1 MSEQFQDT
9 GSPQLSG
16 NIWIVDDDP
25 VVAGM
30 LGITLE
36 SAGHRITEA
45 SSGEELLAL
54 AAKTGANSLADILIL
69 DIELGTGIDGY
80 ETCRRLQTN
89 QHTRAIPVIFLSGHD
104 SLDDRLRAYDAGGND
119 FVAKPFVPEELL
131 KKVAVALNFKRQHEA
146 IAQQNRYATATAM
159 TAISSLGESGAT
171 IKFSRGALA
180 CHTLQALA
188 HLTIETMQELGLDCH
203 IQLRTPTTT
212 LTLSRQGPASQLEES
227 VIEKA
232 HSMGRIFNF
241 RNRLIVN
248 YDNISLLITNM
259 PLEDEALC
267 GRVRD
272 HASMIAESADQ
283 AVDNINLRLA
293 AHARTEDIRKLA
305 TASRNTMERLR
316 KNYVEQQVNTRFELE
331 HMLQGIENLCASLDI
346 TEQQEQQITQTLH
359 ESVERVL
366 ALFALGAEFDQQL
379 AQIVSELDKA
389 GNMRKNKAP

>member
-1 MSEQFQDT
+1 MSENVHDT
-9 GSPQLSG
+9 NSPTLSG
-16 NIWIVDDDP
+16 KIWIVDDDP

-30 LGITLE
+30 LGITLQ
-36 SAGHRITEA
+36 SAGHQTTEI
-45 SSGEELLAL
+45 SSGEALLAL
-54 AAKTGANSLADILIL
+54 AGSMGTTAPADILIL

-80 ETCRRLQTN
+80 ETCRRLQSNPLTEG
-89 QHTRAIPVIFLSGHD
+89 IPVIFLSGHD

-119 FVAKPFVPEELL
+119 FMAKPFVPEELL
-131 KKVAVALNFKRQHEA
+131 KKVAVALNLKHQRDA

-171 IKFSRGALA
+171 IKFSRGALS

-188 HLTIETMQELGLDCH
+188 GLAIETMRELGLDCH
-203 IQLRTPTTT
+203 VQIRSPAMT

-232 HSMGRIFNF
+232 HAMGRIFNF

-248 YDNISLLITNM
+248 YTNISLLITNM

-267 GRVRD
+267 GRIRD

-305 TASRNTMERLR
+305 TSSRNTLEQLR
-316 KNYVEQQVNTRFELE
+316 KSYVEQQVNTRFELE
-331 HMLQGIENLCASLDI
+331 HMQQGIENLCASLDI

-359 ESVERVL
+359 ASVEKVL
-366 ALFALGAEFDQQL
+366 ALFALGAEFDRQFAQL
-379 AQIVSELDKA
+379 VSELDKA
-389 GNMRKNKAP
+389 GSLRQPKPV

>member
-1 MSEQFQDT
+1 MSEQFLDT
-9 GSPQLSG
+9 SSPQLSG

-36 SAGHRITEA
+36 SAGHRITEV

-54 AAKTGANSLADILIL
+54 AAKTDTDSLADVLIL

-80 ETCRRLQTN
+80 ETCRRLQSD
-89 QHTRAIPVIFLSGHD
+89 QHTRAIPVIFLSGHE

-131 KKVAVALNFKRQHEA
+131 KKVAVALSFKRQHDA
-146 IAQQNRYATATAM
+146 IAQQNRVATATAM
-159 TAISSLGESGAT
+159 TAISSLGEGGAT

-188 HLTIETMQELGLDCH
+188 HLTIETMRELGLDCH
-203 IQLRTPTTT
+203 IQLRTPATT

-267 GRVRD
+267 GRIRD
-272 HASMIAESADQ
+272 HTSMIAESADQ
-283 AVDNINLRLA
+283 AVNNINLCLA
-293 AHARTEDIRKLA
+293 AHTRTEDIRKLA

-316 KNYVEQQVNTRFELE
+316 KNHVEQQVNTRFELE
-331 HMLQGIENLCASLDI
+331 HMLQEIENLCASLDI

-366 ALFALGAEFDQQL
+366 ALFARGAEFDQQF

-389 GNMRKNKAP
+389 GNMRKDKTP